1 MTTSNPDPNGLPP
14 APSKGQP
21 VSAAMYDRLL
31 DAARKGGWPAVFT
44 VFAQGETV
52 AEPTPRGTVQI
63 RTARRRTLDGWLAK
77 RPDLRALIDSAA
89 QERRDRLLSKLEDE
103 VEKIALGAGDVT
115 TDLDA
120 KGNVRRTKVDVRN
133 KLYALLQLLKAH
145 NPEQYADRKRIDVAG
160 RVDHTHSLGENP
172 NVYRITSADVLSL
185 EPHEQ
190 DALFALLD
198 RLESLRQE
206 KTNGNERELIDAPAR
221 LLESSP
227 QLPETPGGEQPRD

>member
-14 APSKGQP
+14 APTRGQP
-21 VSAAMYDRLL
+21 VSAAMFDRLL
-31 DAARKGGWPAVFT
+31 DAARKGGWPAVFVT
-44 VFAQGETV
+44 FAQGETV

-103 VEKIALGAGDVT
+103 VERIALGAGDVT

-133 KLYALLQLLKAH
+133 KLFAILQLLKAH
-145 NPEQYADRKRIDVAG
+145 DPARYADRKRIDVAG
-160 RVDHTHSLGENP
+160 RVDHTHSLGESP
-172 NVYRITSADVLSL
+172 TTYRITSSDVLAL

-198 RLESLRQE
+198 RLETLRLE
-206 KTNGNERELIDAPAR
+206 KTNGNEREIIDAPAR
-221 LLESSP
+221 LLESPSEPP
-227 QLPETPGGEQPRD
+227 QTSGSDQSGN